1 MMYFERGSKTDVIT
15 AEETRAIL
23 KQVFDAMGPKKRV
36 MAIPPDFT
44 RANSY
49 AGPITEMIYD

>member
-15 AEETRAIL
+15 AEDTRAIL

-36 MAIPPDFT
+36 MASRRISRVSIPTPVPSP
-44 RANSY
+44 R
-49 AGPITEMIYD
+49 